1 LCTGWCIDEE
11 QAKKFPF
18 PLSSPY
24 FAQASEFNQTMY
36 IRSLIIEQLRNHE
49 HTTMACSPGLNII
62 SGLNGTGKTTILEA
76 ISICGLSKSFLPGN
90 DADLIH
96 RGKDSYTV
104 SLIASSDLGT
114 PYKVGI
120 RYVEGQR
127 KLINTSIGDRMNPKD
142 ILGELPLIVL
152 SPDFKEITFGS
163 PDDRRRF
170 MDALLSQAKHVYVEA
185 AITLRRILKQRNAM
199 LQKARLQ
206 GVRPDEDLLDVL
218 TSSMIESG
226 STLASLRA
234 QFIRDF
240 TPYFLQAYA
249 TMTSGNE
256 HVGIKYVPDT
266 AQEQE
271 LFTKE
276 DFSESYMLAY
286 RSLKEDEIR
295 RATSLFGPQK
305 DDLEISIHGGRARET
320 ASQGQHKSLLISIKW
335 AEFTYLRDVRNETPV
350 LLFDDIFS
358 ELDGERTANV
368 LQQVLESG
376 AQTFITTTEG
386 EKLIAAL
393 PENTEYELFTV
404 PLV

>member
-1 LCTGWCIDEE
+1 
-11 QAKKFPF
+11 
-18 PLSSPY
+18 
-24 FAQASEFNQTMY
+24 MY
-36 IRSLIIEQLRNHE
+36 IRSIIIEHLRNHE
-49 HTTMACSPGLNII
+49 HSSLTCSPGLNII

-76 ISICGLSKSFLPGN
+76 ISICGLSKSFLPGT
-90 DADLIH
+90 DADLIQK
-96 RGKDSYTV
+96 GKDSYTV
-104 SLIASSDLGT
+104 SLVASSDLGV
-114 PYKVGI
+114 PYKVGV

-127 KLINTSIGDRMNPKD
+127 KLINSSIGDRMNPKD

-170 MDALLSQAKHVYVEA
+170 MDALLSQAKHVYVDA

-199 LQKARLQ
+199 LQKARIQ

-218 TSSMIESG
+218 TATMIESG
-226 STLASLRA
+226 SMLASLRS

-240 TPYFLQAYA
+240 TPYFLQAYD
-249 TMTSGNE
+249 TMTSKNE
-256 HVGIKYVPDT
+256 SVGITYVPDT
-266 AQEQE
+266 AQDQN
-271 LFTKE
+271 LSTKE

-286 RSLKEDEIR
+286 RSLKEEEIR
-295 RATSLFGPQK
+295 RASTLFGPQK
-305 DDLEISIHGGRARET
+305 DDLEITINGGRARET

-358 ELDGERTANV
+358 ELDGERTARV
-368 LQQVLESG
+368 LQQVLDSG

-386 EKLIAAL
+386 EKLIGAL
-393 PENTEYELFTV
+393 PMNTEYELFTA
-404 PLV
+404 PFE